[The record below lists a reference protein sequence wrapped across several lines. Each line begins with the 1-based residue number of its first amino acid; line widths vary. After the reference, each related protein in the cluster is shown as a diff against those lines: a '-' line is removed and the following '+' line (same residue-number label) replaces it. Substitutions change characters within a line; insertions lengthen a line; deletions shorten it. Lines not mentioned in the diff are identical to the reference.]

1 MAESRASDDPLT
13 SMTLVGRLRLQDP
26 AAWRQVAELYGP
38 LVYSWVRI
46 SGLNEH
52 DAADVVQ
59 DVFAAVHAS
68 LDRFRK
74 EQPADRFR
82 DWLWTITRRRTCDH
96 LRKLAKQVV
105 AKGGSDAYQQ
115 MQEFAEEIPSGDD
128 PQTASAEAELVR
140 RALELVRTKFEDRT
154 WQACLQTAVDGKN
167 PADVAADLG
176 MSVGALYV
184 ARSRVLKRL
193 RQELGE
199 LF

>member
-1 MAESRASDDPLT
+1 MAESRASGDPVT
-13 SMTLVGRLRLQDP
+13 SMTLVGRLKLQDP
-26 AAWRQVAELYGP
+26 SAWRQLAELYGP

-59 DVFAAVHAS
+59 EVFSTVHAS

-74 EQPADRFR
+74 ERPTDRFR

-96 LRKLAKQVV
+96 LRKLGKQVI

-115 MQEFAEEIPSGDD
+115 LQEFPEEISSADD
-128 PQTASAEAELVR
+128 PQAASAEAELVR
-140 RALELVRTKFEDRT
+140 RALDLVRREFEDRT
-154 WQACLQTAVDGKN
+154 WQACLQTAVNGRN

-193 RQELGE
+193 RQELGDV
-199 LF
+199 L

>member
-1 MAESRASDDPLT
+1 MAESRASGDPVT

-26 AAWRQVAELYGP
+26 SAWRQLAELYGP
-38 LVYSWVRI
+38 LVYTWVRI

-59 DVFAAVHAS
+59 EVFAAVHAS

-96 LRKLAKQVV
+96 LRKLGKQAV

-115 MQEFAEEIPSGDD
+115 LQEFPEEIPSADD

-140 RALELVRTKFEDRT
+140 RALELVRSEFEDRT
-154 WQACLQTAVDGKN
+154 WQACLQTAVDGRN
-167 PADVAADLG
+167 PADVAADLS

-193 RQELGE
+193 RQELGDV
-199 LF
+199 L

>member
-1 MAESRASDDPLT
+1 MAESRASGDPVT
-13 SMTLVGRLRLQDP
+13 SMTLVGRLKLQDP
-26 AAWRQVAELYGP
+26 SAWRQLAELYGP

-59 DVFAAVHAS
+59 EVFSAVHAS

-96 LRKLAKQVV
+96 LRKLGKQVI

-115 MQEFAEEIPSGDD
+115 LQEFPEEIPSADD
-128 PQTASAEAELVR
+128 PQAASAEAELVR
-140 RALELVRTKFEDRT
+140 RALDLVRNEFEDRT
-154 WQACLQTAVDGKN
+154 WQACLQTAVDGRN

-193 RQELGE
+193 RQELGDV
-199 LF
+199 L

>member
-1 MAESRASDDPLT
+1 MAESRASGDPVT
-13 SMTLVGRLRLQDP
+13 SMTLVGRLKLQDP
-26 AAWRQVAELYGP
+26 SAWRQLAELYGP

-59 DVFAAVHAS
+59 EVFSAVHAG

-74 EQPADRFR
+74 ERPTDRFR

-96 LRKLAKQVV
+96 LRKLGKQVI

-115 MQEFAEEIPSGDD
+115 LQEFPEEIPSADD
-128 PQTASAEAELVR
+128 PQAASAEADLVR
-140 RALELVRTKFEDRT
+140 RALDLVRSEFEDRT
-154 WQACLQTAVDGKN
+154 WQACLQTAVDGRN

-193 RQELGE
+193 RQELGDV
-199 LF
+199 L